1 MLAET
6 YPRACYALA
15 LQPGSLTPCAIRP
28 LAKTQPHVRAEALR
42 ALRAAR
48 GTWRPSIR
56 VAGLAEAA
64 ANEDDFDACLT
75 AVALLRATLHGTLL
89 ASAPLVDERVEG
101 GILGAGC

>member
-1 MLAET
+1 M
-6 YPRACYALA
+6 
-15 LQPGSLTPCAIRP
+15 PCAIRP

-56 VAGLAEAA
+56 LAGLDEAA

-75 AVALLRATLHGTLL
+75 AVALLRVTLHGTLL
-89 ASAPLVDERVEG
+89 ASAPLVDAQVEG
-101 GILGAGC
+101 GILGLAARG